1 MADAIQI
8 VSFWFAS
15 TPPPSPPTPMAWL
28 PITHKL
34 AEMFLIGSKS
44 TSRCRQISLRRVNP
58 TPNPSPRVRGAVAST
73 AFFLPQIQRYSV
85 IYGVRRASH
94 PPWGGVGGGV
104 DKGGAICS
112 IKNYNSSLMYHHKI
126 IQLVGNREHLGEGMG
141 A

>member
-1 MADAIQI
+1 MANCA
-8 VSFWFAS
+8 
-15 TPPPSPPTPMAWL
+15 L
-28 PITHKL
+28 PGQPHPQPLPKGD
-34 AEMFLIGSKS
+34 GSRS
-44 TSRCRQISLRRVNP
+44 VD
-58 TPNPSPRVRGAVAST
+58 
-73 AFFLPQIQRYSV
+73 RYYYPKFKGISV

-94 PPWGGVGGGV
+94 PPWGEPVPSECREVGGGV